1 MKLTQLSLVAI
12 LASNLAV
19 AGGNIVPAESIAE
32 ALMPAPSGSNST
44 SSATLTG
51 NAKLWYGTSGS
62 NMFSKRNSWGDAY
75 ADIKYERKISEDITL
90 NLGMAYLS
98 TLGLENELVSGTWV
112 NHGPKA
118 VNDAAWL
125 NEANVVIGLPSVDS
139 FLKIGRQELDTPF
152 FFSETWSIATNTFD
166 GAVGASI

>member
-32 ALMPAPSGSNST
+32 ALMPAPSGINST

-75 ADIKYERKISEDITL
+75 ADIKYEWK
-90 NLGMAYLS
+90 G
-98 TLGLENELVSGTWV
+98 W
-112 NHGPKA
+112 
-118 VNDAAWL
+118 
-125 NEANVVIGLPSVDS
+125 
-139 FLKIGRQELDTPF
+139 
-152 FFSETWSIATNTFD
+152 
-166 GAVGASI
+166 